1 MSARSASTVMQFA
14 PFHQPQVSQI
24 PEDVLY
30 HDCRTSRA
38 VSARERG
45 VDWAVVVVV
54 RRVRLERRIGVRDF
68 IVMDCIC
75 TPGYMVGENIYTMQ
89 SLRSV

>member
-30 HDCRTSRA
+30 HDWRTSRA

-45 VDWAVVVVV
+45 VDWAVVGVK
-54 RRVRLERRIGVRDF
+54 RVREERRIGARDF
-68 IVMDCIC
+68 IVDGLDCM
-75 TPGYMVGENIYTMQ
+75 YMVGKCIYKMQ
-89 SLRSV
+89 SLRNV

>member
-1 MSARSASTVMQFA
+1 MQFA

-24 PEDVLY
+24 PVDVLY

-45 VDWAVVVVV
+45 VDWAQVVVS
-54 RRVRLERRIGVRDF
+54 REREERRTGTMGF
-68 IVMDCIC
+68 IVD
-75 TPGYMVGENIYTMQ
+75 GLYRV
-89 SLRSV
+89 LRM

>member
-24 PEDVLY
+24 PVDVLY
-30 HDCRTSRA
+30 HDCKTSRA

-45 VDWAVVVVV
+45 VDWAIVVM
-54 RRVRLERRIGVRDF
+54 RRDREDRRIGIRDF
-68 IVMDCIC
+68 IVDGLYSVCI
-75 TPGYMVGENIYTMQ
+75 
-89 SLRSV
+89 

>member
-1 MSARSASTVMQFA
+1 MQFA
-14 PFHQPQVSQI
+14 PFHQPHVSQI

-30 HDCRTSRA
+30 HDWRTSRA

-45 VDWAVVVVV
+45 IDWAVVGV
-54 RRVRLERRIGVRDF
+54 RRAREERSIGVRGF

-75 TPGYMVGENIYTMQ
+75 TPEYMVGENIYTMQ
-89 SLRSV
+89 SLRNV